1 MNAHGTGQTN
11 LTNNPAEDG
20 MPDWS
25 PDGAKIAFFSDRDG
39 DTGIYVMNADGSG
52 QANLTNDA
60 SDEWMPAWS
69 PE

>member
-1 MNAHGTGQTN
+1 MDAHGAGETR
-11 LTNNPAEDG
+11 LTNPAADG
-20 MPDWS
+20 FQPAWS
-25 PDGAKIAFFSDRDG
+25 SDGAKIAFYSDRDG

-60 SDEWMPAWS
+60 SDEWSPAWS